1 MPPPESLQLAA
12 RAAHAAAALTI
23 RHIGANRITEA
34 ARIAT
39 DRVLGEGA
47 LQSMRA
53 FIETELPL
61 HEPDVDW
68 GLVTWLRIRLLQ
80 GGPDDSEQ
88 PIGAAQAARIHIAA
102 ALNAGESL
110 YDVLDADSADL
121 EALHSVFFN
130 DGELREEYCQ
140 GAGSDLLYIR
150 HIELEP
156 DWEGRNVDLALV
168 RRLCDTLGEG
178 CELAVMEVD
187 SDAEAAHWQ
196 RMGFQRAASDRGQ
209 FLYLPLALHQARV
222 VEAGDGASFK
232 VVPNPA
238 SGSKNHHH

>member
-1 MPPPESLQLAA
+1 
-12 RAAHAAAALTI
+12 
-23 RHIGANRITEA
+23 
-34 ARIAT
+34 
-39 DRVLGEGA
+39 
-47 LQSMRA
+47 MRA

-68 GLVTWLRIRLLQ
+68 GLVTWLRIRLVHDR
-80 GGPDDSEQ
+80 PDESQQ
-88 PIGAAQAARIHIAA
+88 PIGSAQAARIHIGA

-110 YDVLDADSADL
+110 YEVLDADSADL
-121 EALHSVFFN
+121 EALYPVFFE
-130 DGELREEYCQ
+130 DGELREAYCQ

-156 DWEGRNVDLALV
+156 DWKERNVDLALV

-187 SDAEAAHWQ
+187 SDQEAARWQ
-196 RMGFQRAASDRGQ
+196 RMGFQRAASERGR
-209 FLYLPLALHQARV
+209 FLYLPLASHQARV
-222 VEAGDGASFK
+222 VDAADGTSFK

-238 SGSKNHHH
+238 NGSSKIHH